1 MNALRSVLFYVGYFM
16 ALLLSAVVLV
26 PLAACLPLQ
35 ARYRVLH
42 SYNHI
47 VLWWFRLTCG
57 VKVQV
62 SGRDALPEGACV
74 LLANHQSEWETIYLQ
89 VAKRP
94 LCTVLKQELLK
105 IPVFGWGL
113 KLLEPIPLDRTQPSK
128 ALKQVLSV
136 GTQRL
141 KDGFTVL
148 IFPEGT
154 RIAPGTRKKF
164 NKSGAAIACRAGV
177 PVVPVAHN
185 AGEIWPNDSWIKRPG
200 TIHVAYGPAIET
212 AGRKPDAVIADVEA
226 WVEAKLQEISS
237 VQRPP
242 LEEEAA
248 ADSVGA

>member
-1 MNALRSVLFYVGYFM
+1 MNAVRSVLFYFGYFM

-57 VKVQV
+57 VTVNV
-62 SGRDALPEGACV
+62 SGREQVPEGACV

-89 VAKRP
+89 VVKRP

-113 KLLEPIPLDRTQPSK
+113 KLLEPIPLDRTQPAK
-128 ALKQVLSV
+128 ALKQVLTV

-154 RIAPGTRKKF
+154 RIAPGHRKKF

-185 AGEIWPNDSWIKRPG
+185 AGEIWPNDSWIKHPG
-200 TIHVAYGPAIET
+200 TLNVVFGPAIET
-212 AGRKPDAVIADVEA
+212 AGRKPDVVVAEAEA
-226 WVEAKLQEISS
+226 WVEATLAEISQ

-242 LEEEAA
+242 LEAEAP

>member
-1 MNALRSVLFYVGYFM
+1 MNALRSVLFYFGYFM
-16 ALLLSAVVLV
+16 ALLLSALVLV
-26 PLAACLPLQ
+26 PVAACLPLK

-42 SYNHI
+42 SYNHL

-57 VKVQV
+57 VRVEV
-62 SGRDALPEGACV
+62 SGREQLPEGACV
-74 LLANHQSEWETIYLQ
+74 LLSNHQSEWETIYLQ
-89 VAKRP
+89 VVKRP

-113 KLLEPIPLDRTQPSK
+113 KLLEPIPLDRKQPAK

-154 RIAPGTRKKF
+154 RLAPGTRKKF

-185 AGEIWPNDSWIKRPG
+185 AGEIWPNDSWIKRSG
-200 TIHVAYGPAIET
+200 TLHVVFGPAIET
-212 AGRKPDAVIADVEA
+212 TGRKPDAVIADVEG
-226 WVEAKLQEISS
+226 WVEDTLQRISRTP
-237 VQRPP
+237 RPP
-242 LEEEAA
+242 LEEKAP
-248 ADSVGA
+248 ADSVGV